1 MGQFDNMGLQ
11 PVGKM
16 GLTSPKNR
24 SSTFK
29 RVENKPKPKV
39 AGAGAPPPDP
49 KKPPKNFNK
58 GTK

>member
-1 MGQFDNMGLQ
+1 MGQFDNFIPQIGL
-11 PVGKM
+11 PTTG
-16 GLTSPKNR
+16 NR
-24 SSTFK
+24 AYA
-29 RVENKPKPKV
+29 ENVVVKKPKPKV